1 VLRLFFALQP
11 TSTQATGLLAR
22 ASLLVTRLQ
31 AQSVPPGNLH
41 ATLCF
46 VGAVAPE
53 KLDALKA
60 AAAGVRCPAVELRF
74 DALDYWNKPRIL
86 CATAPDL
93 RDNAQALARI
103 LTAAVIS
110 AGFSPDQK
118 PFRAHLTLARKVA
131 AAAAAQLEWPSPLTP
146 PMAVHCDRF
155 ALMQSRREESG
166 SVYSVVD
173 SWALDSDKPLRN
185 PSE

>member
-1 VLRLFFALQP
+1 LLRLFFALQP
-11 TSTQATGLLAR
+11 TSTQATDLLAR
-22 ASLLVTRLQ
+22 ASPPVTLLQ
-31 AQSVPPGNLH
+31 GQGVPPGNLH

-60 AAAGVRCPAVELRF
+60 AAAGVRCPVVELRF
-74 DALDYWNKPRIL
+74 DALDFWSKPGIL
-86 CATAPDL
+86 CATAPD
-93 RDNAQALARI
+93 RRESQVLARI
-103 LTAAVIS
+103 LTAAIIS

-118 PFRAHLTLARKVA
+118 PFRAHLTLARKVS
-131 AAAAAQLEWPSPLTP
+131 AAAAQLEWPSPLAP
-146 PMAVHCDRF
+146 AMEMRCDRF
-155 ALMQSRREESG
+155 VLMQSRREESG

-173 SWALDSDKPLRN
+173 SWPLDADKPLPN

>member
-1 VLRLFFALQP
+1 LLRLFFALQP
-11 TSTQATGLLAR
+11 TSPQAAELLAR
-22 ASLLVTRLQ
+22 ASPLVTQLQ
-31 AQSVPPGNLH
+31 AQGVSPGNLH

-60 AAAGVRCPAVELRF
+60 AAAGVRCPVVALRF
-74 DALDYWNKPRIL
+74 DALDYWSKPRIL
-86 CATAPDL
+86 CATAPD
-93 RDNAQALARI
+93 RPDSQALARI

-118 PFRAHLTLARKVA
+118 PFRAHLTLARKVS
-131 AAAAAQLEWPSPLTP
+131 AAAAAQLEWPSALEPA
-146 PMAVHCDRF
+146 MEVRCERF
-155 ALMQSRREESG
+155 VLMQSRREESG
-166 SVYSVVD
+166 SIYSVVD
-173 SWALDSDKPLRN
+173 SWALDADKPLRN

>member
-1 VLRLFFALQP
+1 LLRLFFALQP
-11 TSTQATGLLAR
+11 TSPQATDLLAR
-22 ASLLVTRLQ
+22 ASPLVALLQ
-31 AQSVPPGNLH
+31 AQAVPPENLH

-53 KLDALKA
+53 KLDALKV
-60 AAAGVRCPAVELRF
+60 AAAGVRCPRVVMRF
-74 DALDYWNKPRIL
+74 DALDYWSKPRIL
-86 CATAPDL
+86 CATAPDR
-93 RDNAQALARI
+93 RDTQALARI

-118 PFRAHLTLARKVA
+118 PFRAHLTLARKVSA
-131 AAAAAQLEWPSPLTP
+131 AAAAPLEWPSPLTP
-146 PMAVHCDRF
+146 AMEVRCDRF

-173 SWALDSDKPLRN
+173 SWALDADKPLRN